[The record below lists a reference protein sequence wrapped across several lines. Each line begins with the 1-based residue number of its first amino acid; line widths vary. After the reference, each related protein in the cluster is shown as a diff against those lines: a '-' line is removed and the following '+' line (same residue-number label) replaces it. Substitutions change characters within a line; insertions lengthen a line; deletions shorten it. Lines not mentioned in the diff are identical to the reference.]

1 MIILGIDP
9 GLAITGYGFVEEK
22 GNRFHRLASG
32 VIRTSKQT
40 PGPMRLAKIYDR
52 VVELIREY
60 RPHCLA
66 VEKLFFCKNVRT
78 ALQVG
83 EARGTVVLAAAKSK
97 LDLYEYTPLQVKQA
111 VAGYGGADK
120 QQVQHMVE
128 LLLRLTEK
136 VSIDDESDA
145 LAIALCH
152 LQHHCYA
159 AAIKGGRPQ

>member
-1 MIILGIDP
+1 M
-9 GLAITGYGFVEEK
+9 
-22 GNRFHRLASG
+22 
-32 VIRTSKQT
+32 
-40 PGPMRLAKIYDR
+40 
-52 VVELIREY
+52 
-60 RPHCLA
+60 
-66 VEKLFFCKNVRT
+66 
-78 ALQVG
+78 
-83 EARGTVVLAAAKSK
+83 
-97 LDLYEYTPLQVKQA
+97 KQA

-120 QQVQHMVE
+120 RQVQHMVE